1 MKRRLKSPADIEAR
15 CAELGFLPFFR
26 CGIPGFSVEEMVA
39 PEYWFT
45 DEEGAWEW
53 KGPVIREGH
62 CAYGKLFARKAGFVS
77 REWLPDLTNY
87 RRSRPLALNEDTAA
101 LDDVVLQTVLV
112 EGTATIKE
120 LRQMLGFARGRG
132 KRSTHTPTSKV
143 AEDEKIS
150 LDPTLTRLQMEMRLV
165 IADFEYNVDRRGNR
179 YGWGIARY
187 TAPETS
193 YGPLRVKRT
202 PTESFER
209 IYEHLRRLFPNTTE
223 NKLLKLIG

>member
-1 MKRRLKSPADIEAR
+1 MERRLKSPADIEAR

-87 RRSRPLALNEDTAA
+87 RRSRSLAPNEDTAA

-120 LRQMLGFARGRG
+120 LRQMLGF
-132 KRSTHTPTSKV
+132 
-143 AEDEKIS
+143 
-150 LDPTLTRLQMEMRLV
+150 LTRLQMKMRLV

-187 TAPETS
+187 TAPETL
-193 YGPLRVKRT
+193 YDPLRVERT

-223 NKLLKLIG
+223 SKLLKLIG